1 MRINMTT
8 TTTPRTDAVVSE
20 PCAIHQV
27 MQKWEK
33 IIENS
38 RQLER
43 ELNAS
48 KDDLESVR
56 PALAAFR
63 KTCDCLDE
71 VGNRA
76 KKAEAEVERLKK
88 MVMEAAELGDKRS
101 NAFKSR
107 AEKAEASLIKLNE
120 ELCHAGVREY
130 GN

>member
-1 MRINMTT
+1 MLYHRKEHNASNKAMTT
-8 TTTPRTDAVVSE
+8 TDTPRTDAVVSE

-43 ELNAS
+43 ELAEA

-56 PALAAFR
+56 PALAAYR

-76 KKAEAEVERLKK
+76 KKAEAEVERLK
-88 MVMEAAELGDKRS
+88 ETLEFIAADDSGHDS
-101 NAFKSR
+101 TAYYR
-107 AEKAEASLIKLNE
+107 AIANQTLRLLIK
-120 ELCHAGVREY
+120 
-130 GN
+130 